1 MPYWTNAKL
10 DALHAL
16 TALNAGSSE
25 GPIDVSMG
33 TRCEVAILF
42 IVAQGLPKGVAR
54 GC

>member
-16 TALNAGSSE
+16 TGSNAGSSE
-25 GPIDVSMG
+25 GPIDLSMG
-33 TRCEVAILF
+33 TRYEVAVLF
-42 IVAQGLPKGVAR
+42 VAQGLPKGVAR